1 MTIQFRRTTALFVLA
16 LGVSV
21 PLASCSSDDSASTE
35 GATETTQAAESGSGS
50 EALAEIEQ
58 RGKPE
63 VTVPPAPATELK
75 ITDVVEGTGPA
86 VQPTDSVTVHYVGVG
101 QQSGKEFD
109 SSWSRGETIT
119 FPLDGVIQGWSEGLV
134 GMKVGGRR
142 ELVIPGALAY
152 GANPPSPDI
161 APDETLVFVV
171 DLAAI
176 N

>member
-1 MTIQFRRTTALFVLA
+1 MSITARRTAAAVLVALTLPA
-16 LGVSV
+16 LGAGCSGD
-21 PLASCSSDDSASTE
+21 SSSSSDDAAST
-35 GATETTQAAESGSGS
+35 TQPADAGSK
-50 EALAEIEQ
+50 ALAEIEE
-58 RGKPE
+58 RGAPD

-75 ITDVVEGTGPA
+75 VTDLVEGTGPA

-109 SSWSRGETIT
+109 SSWSRGETIS
-119 FPLDGVIQGWSEGLV
+119 FPLSGVIQGWGEGLV

-152 GANPPSPDI
+152 GANSPSPDI